1 MDQETAKVASWLRET
16 HDDIMKNFDSNV
28 VKLKKRMKVIM
39 APGALDL
46 LVGGDEGERMKV
58 PERNMY
64 LAHVKQDKTGD
75 WSVHDLEEHLRCVGE
90 LAAKMATDFRS
101 EEWAKVAGLW
111 HDLGKY
117 RKAFQSYIAKESGYD
132 PEAHIEQGQGRVDHS
147 TAGAIHAVENNKA
160 TGQLLAYL
168 IAGHHA
174 GLPDWE
180 TSEAGGSALSS
191 RLNKGKKSGYLDE
204 ALQADIPQDILRPD
218 PKLGKPLGGSDGLHL
233 WLRMLFSCLVDAD
246 FLDTEQFMN
255 PEKAQERNTEY
266 SLSHLK
272 ENFNAYMTEKTKSS
286 AITHVNRVR
295 ASVLQDCRTSALET
309 PGVFT
314 LTVPT
319 GGGKTLSGMAF
330 ALEHATKFNKKRII
344 VAIPY
349 TSIIEQTADEYRK
362 IFGDSIIEHHS
373 NLDPE
378 CESSKSRL
386 ASENWDAPI
395 IVTTNVQLLE
405 SLFAAKTSRCR
416 KLHNLVNSV
425 IIIDEAQ
432 LLPPDFLQPVL
443 DVLRLLTEFY
453 GVTLVLSTATQPALG
468 SVKDTF
474 GRTLLHGLDAKKEI
488 ISDVDFLFQSLNR
501 VEVTVPSD
509 LTQRTNW
516 EDMARHLCEHPS
528 VLAVVN
534 SRKNA
539 RELYRLMP
547 SGTIHLS
554 AQMCGEHRSKVISS
568 IKQQLKKNEPVR
580 VISTQLVE
588 AGVDLDFPVVYR
600 ALAGLDSIA
609 QAAGRCN
616 REGKL
621 EKGKVVVFVPPKSPP
636 KGMLLFG
643 EQATRSVWHAHEG
656 DALSHD
662 LFESYFRQYF
672 GQASP
677 DKHGIMPLLI
687 TDARQGIVQFRSAA
701 QRFRLIDDAGES
713 ILVPYCDEGFKWLD
727 TLKLIG
733 PNRDLMR
740 KLQRYSVNVYENEF
754 KKLKDIGAIEELH
767 PGIWGL
773 SITNG
778 YDENL
783 GLLLSDDLYSNKPEH
798 SVF

>member
-1 MDQETAKVASWLRET
+1 MGSEINTS
-16 HDDIMKNFDSNV
+16 
-28 VKLKKRMKVIM
+28 
-39 APGALDL
+39 
-46 LVGGDEGERMKV
+46 
-58 PERNMY
+58 Y
-64 LAHVKQDKTGD
+64 LAHVKQDKAGD
-75 WSVHDLEEHLRCVGE
+75 WSVHELEEHLRCVGK
-90 LAAKMATDFRS
+90 LAAQMASDFRS
-101 EEWAKVAGLW
+101 EEWAMVAGLW

-180 TSEAGGSALSS
+180 TPEAGGSALSI

-204 ALQADIPQDILRPD
+204 ALQAKIPQDVLQPNA
-218 PKLGKPLGGSDGLHL
+218 KLGNPVGGSDGLHL

-255 PEKAQERNTEY
+255 PEKSEERKIEY
-266 SLSHLK
+266 SLDHLK
-272 ENFNAYMTEKTKSS
+272 ERFDVYMAEKSKSS
-286 AITHVNRVR
+286 AHTHVNKLR
-295 ASVLQDCRTSALET
+295 ASILQDCRTSASES

-330 ALEHATKFNKKRII
+330 ALEHAIKHEKKRII

-362 IFGDSIIEHHS
+362 IFGNLVLEHHS

-378 CESSKSRL
+378 RESSKSRL
-386 ASENWDAPI
+386 ASENWDVPI
-395 IVTTNVQLLE
+395 IVTTNLQLLE

-443 DVLRLLTEFY
+443 DILRLLTEHY

-474 GRTLLHGLDAKKEI
+474 GRTVLRGLDAKKEI
-488 ISDVDFLFQSLNR
+488 VSDVNYLFSSLKR
-501 VEVTVPSD
+501 VEVCVPSD
-509 LTQRTNW
+509 LTTRSNW
-516 EDMARHLCEHPS
+516 KDVAQELCEYPC

-539 RELYRLMP
+539 RELFRLMP
-547 SGTIHLS
+547 LGAVHLS
-554 AQMCGEHRSKVISS
+554 AQMCGEHRSNVIAN
-568 IKQQLKKNEPVR
+568 IKQRLKAGESVR

-643 EQATRSVWHAHEG
+643 EQATRNVWHGHEG

-662 LFESYFRQYF
+662 LFEPYFRQYF
-672 GQASP
+672 GQESP
-677 DKHGIMPLLI
+677 DKHGIMPLLM

-701 QRFRLIDDAGES
+701 QRFRLIDDSGQS
-713 ILVPYCDEGFKWLD
+713 ILVPYGESGFKWLD
-727 TLKLIG
+727 LLRNQG
-733 PNRDLMR
+733 PERYLMR
-740 KLQRYSVNVYENEF
+740 KLQRYCVNVYENEF
-754 KKLKDIGAIEELH
+754 GKLKDIGAIEELH

-773 SITNG
+773 GITNG
-778 YDENL
+778 YDDNL
-783 GLLLSDDLYSNKPEH
+783 GLLLADDLCSNKPEH
-798 SVF
+798 SIF